1 MSTRPKRR
9 GRSRIFG
16 KLWLPAVV
24 LVVIAVVGI
33 SGIIEA
39 LPHASESVGD
49 LAIDAAILALV
60 IAVCVLLNRL
70 FNKRRRVK

>member
-1 MSTRPKRR
+1 MKME
-9 GRSRIFG
+9 GRWGI
-16 KLWLPAVV
+16 VT

-33 SGIIEA
+33 SGIVEA

-60 IAVCVLLNRL
+60 IAVCLLLNRL
-70 FNKRRRVK
+70 FNKRRRTK